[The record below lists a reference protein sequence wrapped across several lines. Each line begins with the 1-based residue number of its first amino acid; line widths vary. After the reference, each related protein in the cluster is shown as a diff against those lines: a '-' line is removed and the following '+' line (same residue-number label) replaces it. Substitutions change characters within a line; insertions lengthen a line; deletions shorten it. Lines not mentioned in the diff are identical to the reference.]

1 MLYFVEW
8 VDWMLNSPW
17 AFWLLINIGVYIAYF
32 ILLYS
37 AIGIWGLVLPAGV
50 GAATV
55 VMGDPWWVGFI
66 GITFAVLAVLP
77 IVFVK
82 SDP

>member
-1 MLYFVEW
+1 MLPFVEW
-8 VDWMLNSPW
+8 ADWMLSNPW
-17 AFWLLINIGVYIAYF
+17 VFWLLINIGAYIAYLIRF
-32 ILLYS
+32 YL
-37 AIGIWGLVLPAGV
+37 AIGICGLVLPIGV
-50 GAATV
+50 GAATI

-66 GITFAVLAVLP
+66 GLGSVLLAVLP